1 MPILRAIRSIFLVET
16 PFAHDSATALSAREW
31 RSIIPSGEV
40 GPGPQLGYAQGDVAD
55 GGGKAAL
62 AVAVARVRPVLAQ
75 HVRLRVHHLV
85 HHRLEQGPG
94 ELPHV
99 EEPVAVGWEL
109 L

>member
-1 MPILRAIRSIFLVET
+1 M
-16 PFAHDSATALSAREW
+16 
-31 RSIIPSGEV
+31 

-55 GGGKAAL
+55 GGQATL

-99 EEPVAVGWEL
+99 EEPVTVSREL
-109 L
+109 P